1 MESLKLLL
9 LLSWPGAE
17 TAYLA
22 EALLRDD
29 YLSSAFTWAILSP
42 VYDSYSIRG
51 SILVDWTVLILL
63 NLKIIIVACSSS
75 G

>member
-42 VYDSYSIRG
+42 GYDSYS
-51 SILVDWTVLILL
+51 T
-63 NLKIIIVACSSS
+63 
-75 G
+75 